1 MFTGVREA
9 AGDHGLQD
17 HAAAV
22 AAVDEA
28 VPEQDELV
36 LVGHS
41 YAGLVVRE
49 AADARPR
56 AVDHVVLLDGW
67 AGPDGASLF
76 SLAPDPFVTAVR
88 TAAEAHGDGRLV
100 PAPPPAAFGVVH
112 PDDAAWLASRLLPP
126 AAADLRRAHTP
137 ERRRRPDTRRRR
149 PVQAADLP
157 VRTVRRGTRVP
168 DASPGRAARRDAD
181 RSEVARPHAPGD
193 PLVREPEMRTP
204 E

>member
-1 MFTGVREA
+1 M
-9 AGDHGLQD
+9 
-17 HAAAV
+17 
-22 AAVDEA
+22 
-28 VPEQDELV
+28 

-100 PAPPPAAFGVVH
+100 PAPPRQRS
-112 PDDAAWLASRLLPP
+112 ASSTPTTRPGWH
-126 AAADLRRAHTP
+126 RAC
-137 ERRRRPDTRRRR
+137 
-149 PVQAADLP
+149 
-157 VRTVRRGTRVP
+157 
-168 DASPGRAARRDAD
+168 SPSRCGP
-181 RSEVARPHAPGD
+181 SPSPHA
-193 PLVREPEMRTP
+193 
-204 E
+204 